1 MHPDNQEWE
10 MGGGFRRQ
18 GTYVYLWL
26 IHVDVWQRLAQ
37 YCRAVVLLKKKKKKT
52 YTLKKKR
59 RYTVTSGP
67 VGGTALMDII
77 EVTG

>member
-1 MHPDNQEWE
+1 MLPDNQEWE

-37 YCRAVVLLKKKKKKT
+37 YCRAVVLLKKKKT